1 MEPTPLTDPHAYLA
15 LFKFNRR
22 LAECP
27 RTGMA
32 VSFADIGDPEGVPV
46 LFVPPSGCSRWFAAP
61 QDPLA
66 AGHGIRLIVVDRP
79 GTGATPM
86 VPLPERM
93 NTSCQHIA
101 SVLEHLDVKPAH
113 MLATSAGIYI
123 ALRLLSAYSG
133 IFLTGLT
140 PPPSVYL
147 VSPWSPP
154 LPATDPLAYRQLLDW
169 IPSGVLT
176 TQDTTLPFVFNTI
189 RGAEEAYDA
198 TSKAV
203 GGAVTAVKSWL
214 GAWSQPVSPAPSTR
228 SLEGSE
234 RHSLK
239 ESERHSL
246 EEAREDGAE
255 AANELDEQEGDEAPR
270 RRLWAPSAKY
280 LTTEYLYA
288 EDFRGIG
295 QEHMLCLNRGEI
307 DTGPAWFKAEIDAVA
322 AAVRREQQ
330 GGEDSCA
337 KEASGESV
345 EQSEPGVDS
354 LNQTDQHVED
364 DEQEER
370 EKVEYDDKPAPKLD
384 RLPIDVWWGGL
395 DGMVPRNGQ
404 EWLNK
409 TFAAHP
415 REIAFVSHFVEDGDH
430 SDLIMRAQGV
440 GEVYLSVMATGH
452 TTAR

>member
-1 MEPTPLTDPHAYLA
+1 MDIEEEPTPLTDPHAYLA

-22 LAECP
+22 LPKCL
-27 RTGMA
+27 RTGVA
-32 VSFADIGDPEGVPV
+32 VSYADIGAPDGIPV

-86 VPLPERM
+86 VPLPERID
-93 NTSCQHIA
+93 TSCQQIA

-113 MLATSAGIYI
+113 MLATSAGVYI
-123 ALRLLSAYSG
+123 ALRLLSSYPDL
-133 IFLTGLT
+133 FLTGLT

-154 LPATDPLAYRQLLDW
+154 LPATDPLSYRQLLDW

-176 TQDTTLPFVFNTI
+176 TQDTTIPFVFNAV
-189 RGAEEAYDA
+189 RGAEEAYGA
-198 TSKAV
+198 TTKAV

-214 GAWSQPVSPAPSTR
+214 GAWTSAPASPEPSTR
-228 SLEGSE
+228 SLQDE
-234 RHSLK
+234 
-239 ESERHSL
+239 
-246 EEAREDGAE
+246 REDGTE
-255 AANELDEQEGDEAPR
+255 TELDEKAEEEAPP
-270 RRLWAPSAKY
+270 RRLWAPTAKY

-295 QEHMLCLNRGEI
+295 QEHLLCLNRGEI
-307 DTGPAWFKAEIDAVA
+307 DTGPAWFTTEIDAVA

-330 GGEDSCA
+330 NEEEDSCPKNRA
-337 KEASGESV
+337 EKEAEDKSGND
-345 EQSEPGVDS
+345 DS
-354 LNQTDQHVED
+354 LQAGTEKDSSERDESEQDAELEQHPETD
-364 DEQEER
+364 
-370 EKVEYDDKPAPKLD
+370 KLL

-409 TFAAHP
+409 SFAAYP
-415 REIAFVSHFVEDGDH
+415 REIAFVTHFVEDGDH
-430 SDLIMRAQGV
+430 SDLIMRGQGV
-440 GEVYLSVMATGH
+440 GEVYLSIMMQGH
-452 TTAR
+452 STARE